1 MSIDFVLYSFIAIT
15 ALLCTMS
22 MNFKVLGSCI
32 TALFLFVIIWYTD
45 LGICYVFFT
54 FFHVG
59 TATTVFNLVLAIVC
73 YVLVLIVNGVVFL
86 FIDDL

>member
-1 MSIDFVLYSFIAIT
+1 MSIDFVLYSFVAIT

-54 FFHVG
+54 FSCWNSDNCF
-59 TATTVFNLVLAIVC
+59 
-73 YVLVLIVNGVVFL
+73 
-86 FIDDL
+86 